1 MEEKRYPV
9 DELVIYRNLRHE
21 GLFRDMAA
29 LMGMGK
35 KNGESGSAYS
45 CAGRLVELA
54 RRVWF

>member
-35 KNGESGSAYS
+35 KNGESGSA
-45 CAGRLVELA
+45 
-54 RRVWF
+54 